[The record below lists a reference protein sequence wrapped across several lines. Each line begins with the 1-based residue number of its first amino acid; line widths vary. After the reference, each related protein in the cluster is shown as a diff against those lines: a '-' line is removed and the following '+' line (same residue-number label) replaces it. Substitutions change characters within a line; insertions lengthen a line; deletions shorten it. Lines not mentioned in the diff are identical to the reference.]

1 MYGRPAIPPFGI
13 WAERLGMIMSHR
25 IEDELEI
32 IDIQISGHDYIIRQD
47 WVAPKDYRVR
57 PFCWMKDE
65 RQIVQTVETVDQ
77 TDEKTT
83 RFSTMAIVN
92 GPGNASAVP
101 LPADFQEGDS
111 IVEPSFRVQPEVV
124 NHVFEVHDPAEAELN
139 QPISPVRVGWSQTRN
154 HDAEILT
161 RVNNHPLDGALLTTT
176 DMVFNTPPFPPGIS
190 GDLTLYLHIW
200 VEGSTDLMA
209 ILINE
214 ANEIAKFTRIG
225 TLRVNTIQGILFV
238 SIARFP
244 PETSDSSFEVSTNDP
259 TDVIVTPPGGDVPT
273 EAQVRAIVNE
283 QLTAQLLTLT
293 IRGAA
298 EDGTATGPA
307 TLYYSRTGLFVCP
320 IQIEEPKVSFTIP
333 EGQSLVAV
341 FDTGADVSEFFTVD
355 PNNARRW
362 ISNFAYGPGGLQLVI
377 NTEAI

>member
-1 MYGRPAIPPFGI
+1 
-13 WAERLGMIMSHR
+13 
-25 IEDELEI
+25 
-32 IDIQISGHDYIIRQD
+32 
-47 WVAPKDYRVR
+47 
-57 PFCWMKDE
+57 MKDE
-65 RQIVQTVETVDQ
+65 RGIVQTVETVDQ
-77 TDEKTT
+77 SDEMTT

-92 GPGNASAVP
+92 GPANATAVP
-101 LPADFQEGDS
+101 LPADFEEGDD

-124 NHVFEVHDPAEAELN
+124 NHVFVVHDPAEARIN

-273 EAQVRAIVNE
+273 EAQVRAIVDQRLE
-283 QLTAQLLTLT
+283 DQLLELT
-293 IRGAA
+293 IR
-298 EDGTATGPA
+298 PA
-307 TLYYSRTGLFVCP
+307 TVDGFAGEPPSLYYSRTGLFICP
-320 IQIEEPKVSFTIP
+320 IKLELPKVSFTIP
-333 EGQSLVAV
+333 EGRRIVDI
-341 FDTGADVSEFFTVD
+341 FDSGATVTEFFTVD

-362 ISNFAYGPGGLQLVI
+362 ISNFEYGPGGIELVI